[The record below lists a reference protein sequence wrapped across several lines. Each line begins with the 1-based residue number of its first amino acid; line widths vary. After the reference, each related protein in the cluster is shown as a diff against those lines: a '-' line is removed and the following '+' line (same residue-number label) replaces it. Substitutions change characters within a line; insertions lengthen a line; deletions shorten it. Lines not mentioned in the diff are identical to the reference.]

1 MSNVARELKLEE
13 ELGKKKAAAGK
24 SGGNVFDKLG
34 NDGMAH
40 QVDAARRAGVA
51 DERAP
56 MEGALAKAS
65 ERSETVS
72 ADQKKKEAELAE
84 LKHDEAKGG
93 EVQMSH
99 RRALTEALTQL
110 EAIMADTEQLREI
123 VRTDLSEGENA
134 SRILADLA
142 FRMTPSARAALAAA
156 DHSDLTSAMVIS
168 SEAIREGEAA
178 SPITAELGSFAPI
191 AWQMLEESIHN
202 VGPLHQLNNEEELDV
217 NKARRS
223 FRPVVSNIRLSISGL
238 AFD

>member
-1 MSNVARELKLEE
+1 
-13 ELGKKKAAAGK
+13 
-24 SGGNVFDKLG
+24 
-34 NDGMAH
+34 
-40 QVDAARRAGVA
+40 
-51 DERAP
+51 
-56 MEGALAKAS
+56 
-65 ERSETVS
+65 
-72 ADQKKKEAELAE
+72 
-84 LKHDEAKGG
+84 
-93 EVQMSH
+93 
-99 RRALTEALTQL
+99 
-110 EAIMADTEQLREI
+110 
-123 VRTDLSEGENA
+123 
-134 SRILADLA
+134 
-142 FRMTPSARAALAAA
+142 MTPSARAALAAA